1 MAKTIMNEADL
12 EATLSNIARDVIY
25 EVTEKTYDRL
35 QEIIQEKVYDA
46 HIPNWYARLEDDGG
60 LKGAWVYNVEGG
72 KKTVTG
78 EVKHMPMLMIYN
90 PENYQHGSY
99 AFGDVR
105 DSVASYIEAGF
116 GWGVGRRPFWATM
129 IEELDRGSLD
139 RWIMDGFKKRGL
151 KIRKV

>member
-72 KKTVTG
+72 KKTITG
-78 EVKHMPMLMIYN
+78 EDLLEDNQLNTSLAILKSLIITPTLLL
-90 PENYQHGSY
+90 
-99 AFGDVR
+99 
-105 DSVASYIEAGF
+105 
-116 GWGVGRRPFWATM
+116 GRTKNLRM
-129 IEELDRGSLD
+129 MR
-139 RWIMDGFKKRGL
+139 
-151 KIRKV
+151 